1 MIPKLVQQTI
11 AIHILPNISRK
22 EDNQTITFGQLIE
35 DNIRKISVEKSFRK
49 CDGETVTRTI
59 SKKNKLRYISG
70 SIVESFKKFRLI
82 V

>member
-1 MIPKLVQQTI
+1 MMPKPVQQTI

-35 DNIRKISVEKSFRK
+35 DNRKIYVEKSFRK

-59 SKKNKLRYISG
+59 SKKTNLGISLG
-70 SIVESFKKFRLI
+70 Q
-82 V
+82 

>member
-1 MIPKLVQQTI
+1 MMPKPVQQTI

-35 DNIRKISVEKSFRK
+35 DNRKISVEKSFRK

-59 SKKNKLRYISG
+59 SKKTNLGISLG
-70 SIVESFKKFRLI
+70 Q
-82 V
+82 